1 VERPAQIVEWHLRPY
16 RARHVPLNPEGVVLL
31 FRVATT
37 GSNIRYCLAWIAA
50 NMNLKAEY
58 VYVSLKEA
66 NSFFTNPPVFG
77 ANVVFQNGVTQAFN
91 IGRVGLNWT
100 F

>member
-1 VERPAQIVEWHLRPY
+1 
-16 RARHVPLNPEGVVLL
+16 
-31 FRVATT
+31 
-37 GSNIRYCLAWIAA
+37 
-50 NMNLKAEY
+50 MNLKAEY